1 MTPGTGG
8 EPAPASAAGAGAG
21 SGAGAGQGS
30 GAGQGAAG
38 AGAGQGGE
46 PGSEFRK
53 EMGPWANF
61 ALGFTYLSPVV
72 STYTL
77 FGTALMTG
85 GPPMIWAFLMAGLG
99 QFLVALVFGE
109 VVAQYPIAGG
119 VYPWARRLWG
129 KRWAW
134 MTGWVYMWA
143 LLVTITSVA
152 YGAGPYIAILFGFD
166 PSVHTTVLCTV
177 VLIIVAVLINY
188 CGTKALSWAAVIGFG
203 GELIGALVVGIYLLV
218 THRFHGLG
226 VIFDSYDTQGDGGYA
241 PVFLAAA
248 IIGFYQYYGF
258 EACGDTAEEVAHPG
272 KVIPKAMRRTIYVG
286 GAAATFTCLS
296 LLLSVADYRAIISGE
311 DADPVVHLLYD
322 AMGETGARL
331 VMAVVLISFL
341 SCTISLQAAAGRLI
355 YSYARDEMIVGH
367 RLLRQ
372 FSHARAVPGF
382 ALLVAA
388 VVPVLIAFGSL
399 ISADALTKIVS
410 FAILGIYGSF
420 QMVVLAA
427 LRARLKGWRPSGEF
441 TLGRWGLLVNAA
453 ALAYGIF
460 AIVNISWA
468 RTPDRPWYENWIVL
482 LCGAVVVGTGL
493 IYMVTTHHYGRGDA
507 PAGDAVEEKKG

>member
-1 MTPGTGG
+1 MAGT
-8 EPAPASAAGAGAG
+8 AAVPGAGG
-21 SGAGAGQGS
+21 H
-30 GAGQGAAG
+30 
-38 AGAGQGGE
+38 GE
-46 PGSEFRK
+46 HGTEFRK

-77 FGTALMTG
+77 FGEALAEG
-85 GPPMIWAFLMAGLG
+85 GPPMIWAFLLAGCG
-99 QFLVALVFGE
+99 QFLVSLVFGE
-109 VVAQYPIAGG
+109 IVAQYPIAGG

-129 KRWAW
+129 MRYAW

-152 YGAGPYIAILFGFD
+152 YGAGPYVAILFGFD
-166 PSVHTTVLCTV
+166 ASVHTTVICTV
-177 VLIIVAVLINY
+177 LLIVVAALINY
-188 CGTKALSWAAVIGFG
+188 AGTKALSLAAIIGFG
-203 GELIGALVVGIYLLV
+203 AELIGALIVGVYLLS
-218 THRFHGLG
+218 THRMHGLG
-226 VIFDSYDTQGDGGYA
+226 VIFDTYDTQGSGSYV

-272 KVIPKAMRRTIYVG
+272 RVIPKAMRRTIYVG
-286 GAAATFTCLS
+286 GAAATFTCGS
-296 LLLSVADYRAIISGE
+296 LLLSVTDYGAVISGE
-311 DADPVVHLLYD
+311 NTDPVVNLLFD
-322 AMGETGARL
+322 ALGTVGARL

-355 YSYARDEMIVGH
+355 YSYARDRMVVGH
-367 RLLRQ
+367 RLLRR
-372 FSHARAVPGF
+372 FSHKRAVPEV

-388 VVPVLIAFGSL
+388 VIPGLIAFGSL

-410 FAILGIYGSF
+410 FAILGIYGAF

-427 LRARLKGWRPSGEF
+427 LRARIKGWRATGEF
-441 TLGRWGLLVNAA
+441 TLGRWGLLVNSA

-460 AIVNISWA
+460 AIVNICWA
-468 RTPDRPWYENWIVL
+468 RTPEEPWYSNYIVL
-482 LCGAVVVGTGL
+482 LCGGIVLGTGL
-493 IYMVTTHHYGRGDA
+493 LYMFTTHHYGRGDA
-507 PAGDAVEEKKG
+507 PSGDAVPQAQGAR

>member
-1 MTPGTGG
+1 
-8 EPAPASAAGAGAG
+8 
-21 SGAGAGQGS
+21 
-30 GAGQGAAG
+30 
-38 AGAGQGGE
+38 
-46 PGSEFRK
+46 
-53 EMGPWANF
+53 MGPWANF

-77 FGTALMTG
+77 FGTALAEG
-85 GPPMIWAFLMAGLG
+85 GPPMIWAFVLAGAG

-166 PSVHTTVLCTV
+166 PTVHTTVLCTV
-177 VLIIVAVLINY
+177 VLILVAIVINY
-188 CGTKALSWAAVIGFG
+188 AGTRVLSWAAVIGFG
-203 GELIGALVVGIYLLV
+203 AELIGALVVGIYLLA
-218 THRFHGLG
+218 THRHHNLG
-226 VIFDSYDTQGDGGYA
+226 VIFDTYGTEGNGSYL

-286 GAAATFTCLS
+286 GAAATFTCLT
-296 LLLSVADYRAIISGE
+296 LLLSVADYQAVLSGE
-311 DADPVVHLLYD
+311 DTDPVVKVLYD

-341 SCTISLQAAAGRLI
+341 SCTVSLQAAAGRLI
-355 YSYARDEMIVGH
+355 YAYGRDEMIVGH
-367 RLLRQ
+367 QFLRK
-372 FSHARAVPGF
+372 FAHARAVPGY

-388 VVPVLIAFGSL
+388 VIPALIAFASL
-399 ISADALTKIVS
+399 LSTDALTKIVS
-410 FAILGIYGSF
+410 FAILGIYASF

-427 LRARLKGWRPSGEF
+427 LRARLKGWKPSGEF
-441 TLGRWGLLVNAA
+441 TLGRWGLLVNFG

-460 AIVNISWA
+460 AIINICWA
-468 RTPDRPWYENWIVL
+468 RTPEVAWYDNYVVL
-482 LCGAVVVGTGL
+482 LCGAVVLGTGL
-493 IYMVTTHHYGRGDA
+493 LYMVITHHYGRGEA
-507 PAGDAVEEKKG
+507 PAGDAIPERRRGAHARD